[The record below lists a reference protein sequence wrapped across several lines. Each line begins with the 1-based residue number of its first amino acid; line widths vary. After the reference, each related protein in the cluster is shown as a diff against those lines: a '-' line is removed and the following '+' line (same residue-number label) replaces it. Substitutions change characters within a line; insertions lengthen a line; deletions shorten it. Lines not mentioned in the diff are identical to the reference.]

1 MKLYRL
7 EAVAD
12 GTEVVLVIVANTEEE
27 AFHFADI
34 ELEKHFLN
42 VPQVEDLTMHELKSV
57 RSGAGY
63 VIER

>member
-42 VPQVEDLTMHELKSV
+42 VPQVEE
-57 RSGAGY
+57 
-63 VIER
+63 